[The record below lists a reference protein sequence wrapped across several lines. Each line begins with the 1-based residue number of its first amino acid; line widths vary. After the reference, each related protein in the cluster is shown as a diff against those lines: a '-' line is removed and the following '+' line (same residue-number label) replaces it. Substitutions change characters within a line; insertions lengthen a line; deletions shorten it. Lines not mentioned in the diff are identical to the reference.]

1 MSDATDGTN
10 NNDGTGEAAISDLPR
25 LVLDPSGRDHQAEAA
40 RLRDS
45 GPVVRVA
52 LPGEVEAWSVTRHD
66 LLYQLVMDP
75 RISKDWRNWGA
86 MNRGEIPDD
95 WPLIG
100 MVKVTNMVTAD
111 GAEHRRLRKLVS
123 QTFTARRVEELRP
136 RTTEIVENLLDELPS
151 HTTPDGTVDLRQHL
165 AYPVPMQVIS
175 DLFGIPDHERP
186 ELRDAVDKIFRSDL
200 DPAEVAANQVAVYQL
215 LARVVEL
222 RGSERGDDLTSAL
235 ITARE
240 AEPESLTEDELVGTL
255 LVMLSAGHETTLSL
269 IVNAVRALL
278 AHPEQLALAK
288 GDDKLWPAVVEE
300 TLRWDAPIGNFP
312 FRYPTEDI
320 EVAGVTIPAGE
331 PIMAPYSAV
340 GRDPEQHGPEA
351 GDFDITREQARHL
364 AFGHGAHTCLGAPL
378 ARLEATIALRHLF
391 ARYPD
396 LSLAVA
402 DGQLQPVPSMFSNSA
417 TELPVR
423 LGTA

>member
-1 MSDATDGTN
+1 MTADQAHTSGV
-10 NNDGTGEAAISDLPR
+10 PH
-25 LVLDPSGRDHQAEAA
+25 LVLDPYGRDHHGEAA
-40 RLRDS
+40 RLRER
-45 GPVVRVA
+45 GPVVRVE
-52 LPGEVEAWSVTRHD
+52 LPGDVTAWSVARHD
-66 LLYQLVMDP
+66 LLTQLVMDP
-75 RISKDWRNWGA
+75 RISKDWHNWGA
-86 MNRGEIPDD
+86 MQRGEIPDD

-136 RTTEIVENLLDELPS
+136 RTTAIVDRLLDELPS
-151 HTTPDGTVDLRQHL
+151 HAESDGTVDLRRHL

-175 DLFGIPDHERP
+175 DLFGIPEYERP
-186 ELRDAVDKIFRSDL
+186 ELREAVDKIFRSDL
-200 DPAEVAANQVAVYQL
+200 DPEEVAANQIAVYQL

-222 RGSERGDDLTSAL
+222 RGRERGDDLTSAL
-235 ITARE
+235 VTARE
-240 AEPESLTEDELVGTL
+240 AEPDALTQEELVGTL

-278 AHPEQLALAK
+278 THPGQLALVRSR
-288 GDDKLWPAVVEE
+288 DDLWPAVVEE

-320 EVAGVTIPAGE
+320 EIGGVVIPAGE

-340 GRDPEQHGPEA
+340 GRDTAQHGPDA
-351 GDFDITREQARHL
+351 GSFDVTREQERHL

-378 ARLEATIALRHLF
+378 ARLEAGIALPKLF
-391 ARYPD
+391 ARYPG
-396 LSLAVA
+396 LSLGA
-402 DGQLQPVPSMFSNSA
+402 DPETLAPVPSMFSNSV
-417 TELPVR
+417 TTLPVR
-423 LGTA
+423 LGPES

>member
-1 MSDATDGTN
+1 
-10 NNDGTGEAAISDLPR
+10 
-25 LVLDPSGRDHQAEAA
+25 
-40 RLRDS
+40 
-45 GPVVRVA
+45 
-52 LPGEVEAWSVTRHD
+52 
-66 LLYQLVMDP
+66 
-75 RISKDWRNWGA
+75 
-86 MNRGEIPDD
+86 
-95 WPLIG
+95 
-100 MVKVTNMVTAD
+100 
-111 GAEHRRLRKLVS
+111 
-123 QTFTARRVEELRP
+123 
-136 RTTEIVENLLDELPS
+136 
-151 HTTPDGTVDLRQHL
+151 
-165 AYPVPMQVIS
+165 MQVIS

-222 RGSERGDDLTSAL
+222 RGTERGDDLTSAL

>member
-1 MSDATDGTN
+1 MTADQASTSGVPN
-10 NNDGTGEAAISDLPR
+10 V
-25 LVLDPSGRDHQAEAA
+25 VLDPHGRDHHGEGA
-40 RLRDS
+40 RLREQ
-45 GPVVRVA
+45 GPVVRVT
-52 LPGEVEAWSVTRHD
+52 LPGGVEAWSIARHD
-66 LLYQLVMDP
+66 LLSQLVMDP
-75 RISKDWRNWGA
+75 RISKDWHNWGA
-86 MNRGEIPDD
+86 MQRGEIPED

-136 RTTEIVENLLDELPS
+136 RTTQIVDGLLDALPS
-151 HTTPDGTVDLRQHL
+151 HTGPDGTVDLRRHL

-200 DPAEVAANQVAVYQL
+200 APEDVLANQIAVYQL

-222 RGSERGDDLTSAL
+222 RGQERGDDLTSAL

-240 AEPESLTEDELVGTL
+240 AEPDALSQDELVGTL

-278 AHPEQLALAK
+278 THPAQLELVK
-288 GDDKLWPAVVEE
+288 DREELWPAVVEE

-320 EVAGVTIPAGE
+320 DVAGVTIPAGE

-340 GRDPEQHGPEA
+340 GRDSNQHGPYA
-351 GDFDITREQARHL
+351 GSFNITREQSRHL
-364 AFGHGAHTCLGAPL
+364 AFGHGAHACLGAPL
-378 ARLEATIALRHLF
+378 ARLEADIALRKLF

-396 LSLAVA
+396 LSLGA
-402 DGQLQPVPSMFSNSA
+402 DSASLEPVPSMFSNSV
-417 TELPVR
+417 TSLPVR
-423 LGTA
+423 LGRAV

>member
-1 MSDATDGTN
+1 MTADQAPASGV
-10 NNDGTGEAAISDLPR
+10 PHV
-25 LVLDPSGRDHQAEAA
+25 VLDPGGRDHQGEAA
-40 RLRDS
+40 RLRDL
-45 GPVVRVA
+45 GPVVRVT
-52 LPGEVEAWSVTRHD
+52 LPGDVEAWSVARHD
-66 LLYQLVMDP
+66 LLNQLVMDS
-75 RISKDWRNWGA
+75 RVSKDWHNWGA
-86 MNRGEIPDD
+86 MQRGEIPDD

-136 RTTEIVENLLDELPS
+136 RTTEVVDRLLDELPS
-151 HTTPDGTVDLRQHL
+151 RADSDGTVDLRRHL

-175 DLFGIPDHERP
+175 DLFGIPEYERP

-200 DPAEVAANQVAVYQL
+200 DPSVVAANQVAVYQL

-222 RGSERGDDLTSAL
+222 RGKERGDDLTSAL

-240 AEPESLTEDELVGTL
+240 AEPDALSQEELVGTL

-278 AHPEQLALAK
+278 THPDQLALTR
-288 GDDKLWPAVVEE
+288 GGEDMWPAVVEE

-320 EVAGVTIPAGE
+320 EIAGVTIPAGD

-340 GRDPEQHGPEA
+340 GRDTAHHGPEA
-351 GDFDITREQARHL
+351 GSFDITREQSRHL
-364 AFGHGAHTCLGAPL
+364 AFGHGVHACLGAPL
-378 ARLEATIALRHLF
+378 ARLEATITLRKLF

-396 LSLAVA
+396 LILGAA
-402 DGQLQPVPSMFSNSA
+402 PQTLDPVPSMFSNSVSS
-417 TELPVR
+417 LPVR
-423 LGTA
+423 LGRAATT

>member
-1 MSDATDGTN
+1 MTADQASPTSGVPTL
-10 NNDGTGEAAISDLPR
+10 E
-25 LVLDPSGRDHQAEAA
+25 LDPHGRDHQGEAA
-40 RLRDS
+40 RLRAL
-45 GPVVRVA
+45 GPVVRVK
-52 LPGEVEAWSVTRHD
+52 LPGDVEAWSITRHD
-66 LLYQLVMDP
+66 LLNQLVLDP
-75 RISKDWRNWGA
+75 RISKDWHNWGA
-86 MNRGEIPDD
+86 MQRGEIPDD

-136 RTTEIVENLLDELPS
+136 RTTEIVEGLLDALPS
-151 HTTPDGTVDLRQHL
+151 HAEPDGTVDLRKHL

-186 ELRDAVDKIFRSDL
+186 ELREAVDKIFRSDL
-200 DPAEVAANQVAVYQL
+200 SPEVVGANQIAVYQL

-222 RGSERGDDLTSAL
+222 RGRERGDDLTSAL
-235 ITARE
+235 ISARE
-240 AEPESLTEDELVGTL
+240 AEPDALTQEELVGTL

-278 AHPEQLALAK
+278 THPDQLALTK
-288 GDDKLWPAVVEE
+288 GEEDMWPAVVEE
-300 TLRWDAPIGNFP
+300 TLRWEAPIGNFP

-320 EVAGVTIPAGE
+320 EVAGVTIPAGD

-340 GRDPEQHGPEA
+340 GRDPQQHGPDA
-351 GDFDITREQARHL
+351 DTFDISREQARHL
-364 AFGHGAHTCLGAPL
+364 AFGHGVHACLGAPL
-378 ARLEATIALRHLF
+378 ARLEGTIALRELF

-396 LSLAVA
+396 MILAAVPGTL
-402 DGQLQPVPSMFSNSA
+402 DPVPSMFSNSV
-417 TELPVR
+417 TTLPVR
-423 LGTA
+423 LGRPAG

>member
-1 MSDATDGTN
+1 MTADQASTSGV
-10 NNDGTGEAAISDLPR
+10 PH
-25 LVLDPSGRDHQAEAA
+25 LVLDPRGLDHQGEAA
-40 RLRDS
+40 RLRER
-45 GPVVRVA
+45 GPVVRVT
-52 LPGEVEAWSVTRHD
+52 LPGDVHAWSVARHD
-66 LLYQLVMDP
+66 LLNQLVLDP
-75 RISKDWRNWGA
+75 RISKDWHNWGA
-86 MNRGEIPDD
+86 MQRGEIPDD

-136 RTTEIVENLLDELPS
+136 RTTEIVDRLLDALPS
-151 HTTPDGTVDLRQHL
+151 HTAPDGTVDLRQHL

-175 DLFGIPDHERP
+175 DLFGIPEYERP
-186 ELRDAVDKIFRSDL
+186 ELREAVDKIFRSDL
-200 DPAEVAANQVAVYQL
+200 APEVVAANQVAVYQL

-222 RGSERGDDLTSAL
+222 RGRERGDDLTSAL

-240 AEPESLTEDELVGTL
+240 AEPDALTEDEVVGTL

-278 AHPEQLALAK
+278 THPDQLALAK
-288 GDDKLWPAVVEE
+288 SGDDMWPAVVEE

-320 EVAGVTIPAGE
+320 EVAGIIIPKGD

-340 GRDPEQHGPEA
+340 GRDAAQHGPDA
-351 GDFDITREQARHL
+351 GGFDIGREQVRHL
-364 AFGHGAHTCLGAPL
+364 AFGHGIHACLGAPL
-378 ARLEATIALRHLF
+378 ARLEATIALRKLF

-396 LSLAVA
+396 LSLGA
-402 DGQLQPVPSMFSNSA
+402 DPDTLGPVPSMFSNSV

-423 LGTA
+423 LGQVA